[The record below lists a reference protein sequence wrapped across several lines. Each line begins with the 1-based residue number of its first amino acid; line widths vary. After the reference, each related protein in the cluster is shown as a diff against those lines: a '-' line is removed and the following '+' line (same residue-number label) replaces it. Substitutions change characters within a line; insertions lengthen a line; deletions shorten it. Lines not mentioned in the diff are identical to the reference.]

1 MTFHSLQ
8 THSRPVGATLE
19 ALEQTMLSTFA
30 AKSSA
35 SKGRA
40 KKEAPCPIRTDFQR
54 DRDRILHSKAF
65 RRLKH
70 KTQVF
75 IAPVGDHYRTRLTHT
90 LEVAQIARTIARA
103 LRLNEDLT
111 EAIALGHDVGHPP
124 FGHAGEEALNHLL
137 QAHEPQEHFQHTAH
151 TLRIFTVL
159 EPKNLCAETLNAL
172 AAQGDP
178 QTGAPEHETLE
189 GQLVE
194 LADRIAYLHHDVEDA
209 TRAGLMQEAQLPE
222 HVLETL
228 GNTRSKRLET
238 MMMDVIATSQSRFDL
253 GQPTIVMSDEVY
265 QATMTFRD
273 WMHRCVYHSTPKQT
287 QDHRVTQ
294 VMTGLFE
301 FFMAEPNQMTISDH
315 LQTAQ
320 TLAEPVALARQV
332 TDYIA
337 GMTDRFAIA
346 FYIDQ
351 LLPQGRSVF

>member
-1 MTFHSLQ
+1 M
-8 THSRPVGATLE
+8 
-19 ALEQTMLSTFA
+19 
-30 AKSSA
+30 
-35 SKGRA
+35 
-40 KKEAPCPIRTDFQR
+40 
-54 DRDRILHSKAF
+54 
-65 RRLKH
+65 
-70 KTQVF
+70 
-75 IAPVGDHYRTRLTHT
+75 
-90 LEVAQIARTIARA
+90 
-103 LRLNEDLT
+103 
-111 EAIALGHDVGHPP
+111 
-124 FGHAGEEALNHLL
+124 
-137 QAHEPQEHFQHTAH
+137 HEPQEHFQHTAH

-159 EPKNLCAETLNAL
+159 EPKNLCEETLNGL

-178 QTGAPEHETLE
+178 HGGAPEHETLE

-222 HVLETL
+222 HVLITL

-238 MMMDVIATSQSRFDL
+238 MIMDVIDTSQSRFDA
-253 GQPTIVMSDEVY
+253 GHPSIVMSDAVY
-265 QATMTFRD
+265 QATMAFRG

-301 FFMAEPNQMTISDH
+301 FFMAEPNQMTTADH

-320 TLAEPVALARQV
+320 LLAEPVPLARQV